1 MLLRNWQLIARNMWL
16 LGSIA
21 LSGCLASPCVNREI
35 ARSRSPDERYDA
47 VTFVRKCGATTR
59 PSTQV
64 SIVRAGDPSPAGKG
78 NAYRAFQE
86 IGLFARWVSPNHLA
100 LEVDTPPLEDHQE
113 SELLGVQITVADL
126 QLARLDS
133 VVRAPIPYTQ
143 NHLRLTA
150 DLLLNAASQGVRVND
165 TLATFFEPE
174 ARRMRFFAALDA
186 WGHWPRLAQWED
198 SFALT
203 SAGPDSTFGNSD
215 DIRHV
220 ERWNRHAPAE

>member
-1 MLLRNWQLIARNMWL
+1 MLLRSWQVVVLNTSL

-21 LSGCLASPCVNREI
+21 LSGCLDSPCVNREI

-47 VTFVRKCGATTR
+47 VTFVRGCGATTR

-64 SIVRAGDPSPAGKG
+64 SIVRAGDRSPTGKG

-86 IGLFARWVSPNHLA
+86 IGLFSRWVSPNHLV
-100 LEVDTPPLEDHQE
+100 LEVNTPPLEDHYE
-113 SELLGVQITVADL
+113 SELFGVQIIVADL

-133 VVRAPIPYTQ
+133 LQRAPISYTQ

-150 DLLLNAASQGVRVND
+150 ELLRNAASQGVRAND

-174 ARRMRFFAALDA
+174 ARRMRSFAALDA
-186 WGHWPRLAQWED
+186 WARWPRLEQWQD

-203 SAGPDSTFGNSD
+203 SAGPDSIFGNSD

-220 ERWNRHAPAE
+220 ERWNQHTPAE